1 MKIRH
6 WEYPSVGK
14 AVAESLEPIAVYTVT
29 EVPRGGRRKHPTFR
43 AAILSEMG
51 WIGFDP
57 EFRTVKSAQRFCQH
71 DVDQWRA
78 QIS

>member
-29 EVPRGGRRKHPTFR
+29 EVPRRGRRKHP
-43 AAILSEMG
+43 
-51 WIGFDP
+51 P
-57 EFRTVKSAQRFCQH
+57 SAPPC
-71 DVDQWRA
+71 
-78 QIS
+78 